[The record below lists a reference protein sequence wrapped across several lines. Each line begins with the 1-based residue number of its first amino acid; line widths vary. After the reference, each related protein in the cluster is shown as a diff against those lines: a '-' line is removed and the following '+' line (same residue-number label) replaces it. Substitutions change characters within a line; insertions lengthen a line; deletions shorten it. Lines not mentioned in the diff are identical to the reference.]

1 MAPRRRLSI
10 KYALT
15 SVILNR
21 SASWGQR
28 MGQPTSESIGA
39 GEPLDQFLVP
49 PYSSLLTASRIGAA
63 LQRSGAL
70 AADRSVRGVRVQPL
84 GVGKAMMSTLLRLH
98 LEYDVPGAGPAS
110 IVAKLA
116 CDNPFRRSVADRFD
130 FYDREVFF
138 YDRVAASVPFRVPG
152 CHLAER
158 NEAIGAPLLLLE
170 DLGDLSVSQTSGCAW
185 DQAILVVSELARFH
199 ARWWGGTSQY
209 EADVHAVNSSR
220 YLDNVRRVFAD
231 AWPSCR
237 RLAGDRMPSELL
249 LLGDR
254 WAEDVVAPVAE
265 MIASPATLC
274 HGDLRLDNLRFVDGS
289 LVVFDF
295 QLVVR
300 SNGVADLA
308 YFASQSI
315 PTELRTGRDEELVRC
330 YLAELAANSVRYDF
344 AEAWEVYRA
353 ATLFMLLFPVVL
365 YQAFEELPDAGRD
378 LTATMLDRSVAAIID
393 TQALNVVARHRQ

>member
-1 MAPRRRLSI
+1 
-10 KYALT
+10 
-15 SVILNR
+15 
-21 SASWGQR
+21 

-39 GEPLDQFLVP
+39 GEPLDQFLAP
-49 PYSSLLTASRIGAA
+49 PYSSLLTASRIGTA

-98 LEYDVPGAGPAS
+98 LVYDEPGAGPAS

-138 YDRVAASVPFRVPG
+138 YEQLATRVPFRVPG

-158 NEAIGAPLLLLE
+158 NETVAAPLLLLE

-185 DQAILVVSELARFH
+185 DQALLVASELARFH
-199 ARWWGGTSQY
+199 AVWWAATDAY
-209 EADVHAVNSSR
+209 EVDVHAVNSSG
-220 YLDNVRRVFAD
+220 YLDNIGSVFSE

-237 RLAGDRMPSELL
+237 RLAGDRIPPELQR
-249 LLGDR
+249 LGDG
-254 WAEDVVAPVAE
+254 WAEEVIAPVAD

-330 YLAELAANSVRYDF
+330 YLAELAANGVRYDF
-344 AEAWEVYRA
+344 SEAWEAYRA
-353 ATLFMLLFPVVL
+353 ATLFMLVFPVVL
-365 YQAFEELPDAGRD
+365 YQAFEELPEAGRD
-378 LTATMLDRSVAAIID
+378 LTATMLDRSVAAICD
-393 TQALNVVARHRQ
+393 TQAWNVVA